1 MKISLKQQILIGCCL
16 LFLATGCARLT
27 NTELLTSDTWK
38 LTDLSSDDADP
49 DILMFNEIFLSQ
61 ADFDYFD
68 DGTFSIAFSDTSI
81 TAEGGTWQFI
91 NDESQL
97 VQQQNG
103 LPADTLDILTLD
115 EETLEYM
122 YTDDT
127 GTYTAVFG
135 H

>member
-16 LFLATGCARLT
+16 LFLASGCTRFT
-27 NTELLTSDTWK
+27 NTELLTSDTWQ

-49 DILMFNEIFLSQ
+49 DILMFNEVFLSQ

-68 DGTFSIAFSDTSI
+68 DGTFSIAFSDTSV
-81 TAEGGTWQFI
+81 TAEGGTWKFI

-97 VQQQNG
+97 AQQQNG

-115 EETLEYM
+115 EETLEYI